1 MSRVFNVGALRHDIG
16 KVWRCDPA
24 KVGMPSIRH
33 PGFGVHICLTV
44 DLPEGVAHIAGAHSG
59 EGELLSRSI
68 EGTIVRW
75 ADHSFWL
82 ILEKAG
88 QLAG

>member
-33 PGFGVHICLTV
+33 PGFGVPICLTV
-44 DLPEGVAHIAGAHSG
+44 DRWRA
-59 EGELLSRSI
+59 LLSSRSI

-88 QLAG
+88 QAPR